1 MSMRSQRQQINI
13 RKFLFLSVGLT
24 RVYPPNERKKIND
37 FTEKLRESAE
47 SKSYRRRILALSGVV
62 FLTGLSGAEPNNLS
76 VFGIEPIEGRMP
88 VILIALVA
96 IQLYW
101 YYLKYHH
108 LIEDGEIEPNNHL
121 RSRGD
126 KYEKITVTH
135 IPLVRKEADLIS
147 NYVAFI
153 LTISSWY
160 FVISWIVI
168 SPS

>member
-1 MSMRSQRQQINI
+1 MRSQKQQINI
-13 RKFLFLSVGLT
+13 SKILFLSVGLT
-24 RVYPPNERKKIND
+24 RVYPPSERKNIND

-47 SKSYRRRILALSGVV
+47 SKSYRRRILALSGIVV
-62 FLTGLSGAEPNNLS
+62 LTGLSGAEPNNLS

-108 LIEDGEIEPNNHL
+108 FIEDGEIEPNDHL
-121 RSRGD
+121 LKRGE
-126 KYEKITVTH
+126 KYDKITVTH

-147 NYVAFI
+147 NYVAFV
-153 LTISSWY
+153 LTICSWY
-160 FVISWIVI
+160 FVISWMVI

>member
-1 MSMRSQRQQINI
+1 MRSQKQQINI
-13 RKFLFLSVGLT
+13 SKILFLSVGLT
-24 RVYPPNERKKIND
+24 RVYPPSERKNIND

-47 SKSYRRRILALSGVV
+47 SKSYRRRILALSGIVV
-62 FLTGLSGAEPNNLS
+62 LTGLSGAEPNNLS

-108 LIEDGEIEPNNHL
+108 FIEDGEIEPNDHL
-121 RSRGD
+121 RKRGE
-126 KYEKITVTH
+126 KYDKITVTH

-147 NYVAFI
+147 NYVAFV
-153 LTISSWY
+153 LTICSWY
-160 FVISWIVI
+160 FVISWMVI